1 MRWTSTSQSERV
13 GLRLFRNANDVL
25 IEPNKSTVQPHPM
38 HLHRRR
44 HPHVGPRFAVPA
56 A

>member
-1 MRWTSTSQSERV
+1 MRWTSIPQPERV
-13 GLRLFRNANDVL
+13 GLRVFRNANFWRTAT
-25 IEPNKSTVQPHPM
+25 NKSAVQPHPM

-44 HPHVGPRFAVPA
+44 HPHVGTGFAVPA